1 MEYTTGV
8 EDIGILPIFK
18 NRRITM
24 ILVSACLAGVPCRY
38 NGENKLNKDVRQ
50 LVKDGEAIFVC
61 PEQLGGLTT
70 PRLPAE
76 IINGRV
82 VDKAGKDVTMEFRK
96 GAEIVLEL
104 ARNYKCKKA
113 ILKARSPSCG
123 KGEIYDGS
131 FTGTLIEGNGITADV
146 LLRNGI
152 KVIDEDDI

>member
-1 MEYTTGV
+1 
-8 EDIGILPIFK
+8 
-18 NRRITM
+18 M

-82 VDKAGKDVTMEFRK
+82 IDKAGKDVTMEFRK

-104 ARNYKCKKA
+104 AHNYKCKKA

-131 FTGTLIEGNGITADV
+131 FTGTLIEGNGITAEV